1 MQKPCAH
8 LICCTTAS
16 QVHCG
21 KPVRNCFDWRHNL
34 RNGYTKSFGCLRAQ
48 WKKAGRHNA
57 KPTIV
62 PGTSTNDL
70 PASARRL
77 SEHIEEQSESH
88 AIPSDGPQ
96 ARPHKFQRAHE
107 LLRFEWQRRQAPLV
121 TWQDEDVLP

>member
-1 MQKPCAH
+1 MRTFNLLYDCKSSSTSAKLLRLEAQSEKWLHEKLWVSA
-8 LICCTTAS
+8 LTRK
-16 QVHCG
+16 
-21 KPVRNCFDWRHNL
+21 KPVAT
-34 RNGYTKSFGCLRAQ
+34 Y
-48 WKKAGRHNA
+48 A
-57 KPTIV
+57 KPIIV

-70 PASARRL
+70 PASDRRL
-77 SEHIEEQSESH
+77 SEHIAKQSESR